1 MNIKDTNN
9 LVPITNEFSKATN
22 FRKYVLL
29 TLSMADATPPRVS
42 VSKEDI
48 IKRIT
53 RMFTCKSIVIAKEEH
68 MTKGSHFYI
77 GILIERGV
85 HRKAA
90 PRELR
95 NIFPEFYGGQL
106 HVVYYKAWA
115 TILKFLLTE
124 DSQPFIWGELTLQHI
139 QESVK
144 AQEMHKKMPDRNQW
158 IVAQKL

>member
-9 LVPITNEFSKATN
+9 IVPITNEFSKATN

-29 TLSMADATPPRVS
+29 TLSMADDTPKRVS

-68 MTKGSHFYI
+68 ITKGPHFYI
-77 GILIERGV
+77 GILLERGV

-90 PRELR
+90 PRAFS
-95 NIFPEFYGGQL
+95 NIFPELDGVQL
-106 HVVYYKAWA
+106 HVMWPIIKRGQQSA
-115 TILKFLLTE
+115 
-124 DSQPFIWGELTLQHI
+124 S
-139 QESVK
+139 SS
-144 AQEMHKKMPDRNQW
+144 
-158 IVAQKL
+158 